1 VNNVTPNDEA
11 HPSQLRNEKRVRWA
25 ALVTGSFML
34 VEAAGGLLSGSLAL
48 LADAGHMLADTA
60 ALALAW
66 LAFRMSRKPA
76 DTLRSYGYQRLQVL
90 AALINGIVLLLIVT
104 WIFIEAVKRLFQPI
118 EVLSEIMAIV
128 AVIGLLVN
136 ILAFAI
142 LHGSDHKN
150 LNIQGALLHVV
161 GDLLGS
167 IAALTAAGIILWS
180 GWTPIDPLLSLFVAS
195 LILRSAWL
203 LIRKSIHI
211 LLEGTPE
218 WLDIEELRIELREAI
233 PAIENIHHVHVWSLS
248 PESPLLTLHASVC
261 QGTDY
266 NYTLIAIKECLRERY
281 GIDHSTVQIET
292 HRCADNGPRPAV
304 ETR

>member
-1 VNNVTPNDEA
+1 MV
-11 HPSQLRNEKRVRWA
+11 
-25 ALVTGSFML
+25 
-34 VEAAGGLLSGSLAL
+34 VEAAGGILSGSLAL

-90 AALINGIVLLLIVT
+90 AALINGIILFLIVV
-104 WIFIEAVKRLFQPI
+104 WIGIEAIRRLFEPV
-118 EVLSEIMAIV
+118 EVLSGIMATV
-128 AVIGLLVN
+128 AGIGLLIN

-142 LHGSDHKN
+142 LHGADHQN
-150 LNIQGALLHVV
+150 LNLHAALLHVV

-180 GWTPIDPLLSLFVAS
+180 GWTPIDPLLSLFVAF

-203 LIRKSIHI
+203 LIGKSVHI

-218 WLDIEELRIELREAI
+218 WLDIDELRLELKEAV
-233 PAIENIHHVHVWSLS
+233 PAVENIHHVHVWSLS
-248 PESPLLTLHASVC
+248 SESPLLTLHASVC

-266 NYTLIAIKECLRERY
+266 DHTLIAIKACLRERY
-281 GIDHSTVQIET
+281 GISHSTVQIET
-292 HRCADNGPRPAV
+292 HTCADHGGSPMVKAN
-304 ETR
+304 